1 MERLGEV
8 WRRLMFLFR
17 RRQFDR
23 DLEEEMRFHLD
34 MKAMDEGLDRAR
46 RSFGNMTLLRETS
59 HEAWGWKRLEELARD
74 VRYGLRQFGRS
85 PGFTAAAV
93 LTLALGLGANTAIFT
108 VLYSVVL
115 KPLPYSDPGGIVKV
129 YLTID
134 AHQGR
139 GERTIGFSYPKFEEL
154 RRIDTLFASM
164 AGYALRS
171 STLTAPAPADRISS
185 EFVSRAYF
193 RILGV
198 PAALGRTFLD
208 EEDATAG
215 AHAAAVI
222 GDGLWRER
230 FGADPA
236 AIGKTIRLDDIP
248 FTIVGV
254 APKGFKGD
262 SGHADLWVPLATAG
276 QGSMKNRRE
285 HWFEVIARLKP
296 GVTPSQASAEVKAVM
311 RSLERLQ
318 PSGGANSV
326 WDAGAMPLAESKLD
340 RKLARGL
347 VILYAA
353 VGFVL
358 LIACANLANLTMA
371 RLAGRQ
377 REIAL
382 RVALGAGRGSLV
394 RQFLVENVMLALGGG
409 AAGLL
414 LAMWGMKLLER
425 LRPVESDYGGWPS
438 YLRAID
444 PESLRMT
451 APVLAFA
458 VALSV
463 LAGLLFGLAPAL
475 RAARGDA
482 GEVLKGGALWRPARH
497 RLANL
502 RGVLLAGQMA
512 LVVVLL
518 AGAGLTI
525 RGFARLVQTPLGIRA
540 ENVLTFRVDLP
551 RRKYQGKAA
560 MQNMDRLLARF
571 GNLPG
576 VEAAVAS
583 EDLPVRTR
591 STVTPVQVESGPQNQ
606 YIGLHYVGPGFFR
619 VFRIPMRAG
628 RTFTERDRDGS
639 QVAILSERAARLL
652 FPAENPIGRHIHVNL
667 GEDCEVV
674 GVVAE
679 VQYGNQAQQLAIVG
693 DAFRP
698 PRSGGGYVALRVAGN
713 PKGLIPAVRRI
724 VAELEPEAPVF
735 DARTMEE
742 HVFAANSSAR
752 FSTVLLGMFAGLA
765 LALAVVGIY
774 GVFSYAVAARTRE
787 FGIRIASGARA
798 RDILKLVIGDGAVL
812 CAAGL
817 AAGLPAAL
825 AATRT
830 LGSLLYDVKPGD
842 RATYLAA
849 SAVLVATALAACLFP
864 ALRATKIDPV
874 VALRCE

>member
-8 WRRLMFLFR
+8 WRKLLFVFR

-34 MKAMDEGLDRAR
+34 LKATDQGLERAR
-46 RSFGNMTLLRETS
+46 RKFGNMTLLREAS
-59 HEAWGWKRLEELARD
+59 HEAWGWGRLEALARD
-74 VRYGLRQFGRS
+74 VWYGLRQFGRS

-115 KPLPYSDPGGIVKV
+115 RPLPYPDPGGIAKV

-139 GERTIGFSYPKFEEL
+139 GERTIGFSYPKFEDL
-154 RRIDTLFASM
+154 RRLNTVFASM
-164 AGYALRS
+164 AGYGLQSA
-171 STLTAPAPADRISS
+171 TVTAPAPADRISA
-185 EFVSRAYF
+185 EYVSAAYF

-198 PAALGRTFLD
+198 AAALGRTLLD
-208 EEDATAG
+208 EEDAAPGT
-215 AHAAAVI
+215 HAVAVI
-222 GDGLWRER
+222 GDGLWRDR
-230 FGADPA
+230 FGGDRA
-236 AIGKTIRLDDIP
+236 AIGKTIRLDDTP

-254 APKGFKGD
+254 APKGFRGD
-262 SGHADLWVPLATAG
+262 SGRADLWLPMAMAG
-276 QGSMKNRRE
+276 QGSITNRRQ
-285 HWFEVIARLKP
+285 HWFEVMARLKP
-296 GVTPSQASAEVKAVM
+296 GVTTAQASAEVQAVM
-311 RSLERLQ
+311 RSLERVQ
-318 PSGGANSV
+318 PSGGANQA
-326 WDAGAMPLAESKLD
+326 WDAGAMPLAESKRD

-371 RLAGRQ
+371 RLSGRQ
-377 REIAL
+377 REVAL

-394 RQFLVENVMLALGGG
+394 RQFLVENVMLALAGG
-409 AAGLL
+409 AAGLM
-414 LAMWGMKLLER
+414 LAVWGMKLLER

-458 VALSV
+458 AALSV
-463 LAGLLFGLAPAL
+463 LAGLLFGLAPAV

-502 RGVLLAGQMA
+502 RGVLLAAQMA

-525 RGFARLVQTPLGIRA
+525 RGFARLMQAPLGIRA
-540 ENVLTFRVDLP
+540 ENMLTFRVGLP
-551 RRKYQGKAA
+551 WRKYQGKAA
-560 MQNMDRLLARF
+560 IQQMDRLLARF

-576 VEAAVAS
+576 VEAAAVT
-583 EDLPVRTR
+583 EDLPIRIR
-591 STVTPVQVESGPQNQ
+591 GTVAPVAVESRPETQ
-606 YIGLHYVGPGFFR
+606 YIGLHYVGPDFFR

-628 RTFTERDRDGS
+628 RTFTERDTDGPPI
-639 QVAILSERAARLL
+639 AILSERAAQRL
-652 FPAENPIGRHIHVNL
+652 FPGENPLGRHVRM

-674 GVVAE
+674 GVAAE
-679 VQYGNQAQQLAIVG
+679 VQYGNQAQQLEIVG

-698 PRSGGGYVALRVAGN
+698 PRFGGYVALRVAGN

-724 VAELEPEAPVF
+724 VAEMEPEAPVY
-735 DARTMEE
+735 DARSMEE
-742 HVFAANSSAR
+742 HVFAANSAAR
-752 FSTVLLGMFAGLA
+752 FSTVLLGVFAGLA

-774 GVFSYAVAARTRE
+774 GVFSYAIAARTRE

-798 RDILKLVIGDGAVL
+798 GDILKLVIADGAML

-825 AATRT
+825 AATRA
-830 LGSLLYDVKPGD
+830 LGSLSYDVQPGD
-842 RATYLAA
+842 AATYFAA
-849 SAVLVATALAACLFP
+849 AALLVAAALAACLLP
-864 ALRATKIDPV
+864 AWRAAKVDPV

>member
-1 MERLGEV
+1 MERLGEI
-8 WRRLMFLFR
+8 WRKLLFVFR

-34 MKAMDEGLDRAR
+34 MKAADQGPDRAR
-46 RSFGNMTLLRETS
+46 RSFGNMTLLREAS
-59 HEAWGWKRLEELARD
+59 HEAWGWQGLEALARD

-93 LTLALGLGANTAIFT
+93 LTLALGLGANTGIFT

-115 KPLPYSDPGGIVKV
+115 RPLPYPDPGGIAKV

-139 GERTIGFSYPKFEEL
+139 GVRTIAFCYPKFEEL
-154 RRIDTLFASM
+154 RRLNAVFASM
-164 AGYALRS
+164 AGYALQYA
-171 STLTAPAPADRISS
+171 TVTAPAPADRMAA
-185 EFVSRAYF
+185 EYVSAAYF

-208 EEDATAG
+208 DEDATTG
-215 AHAAAVI
+215 AHAVAVM
-222 GDGLWRER
+222 GDRLWRER

-236 AIGKTIRLDDIP
+236 AVGKTIRLDDAP

-254 APKGFKGD
+254 APKGFNGD
-262 SGHADLWVPLATAG
+262 SGHADLWVPLAAAG
-276 QGSMKNRRE
+276 QGAMTNRRQ
-285 HWFEVIARLKP
+285 HWFEVIARLRP
-296 GVTPSQASAEVKAVM
+296 GVTPAQASAEVRAVM
-311 RSLERLQ
+311 RSLERVQ

-326 WDAGAMPLAESKLD
+326 WDAGAAPLAESKLD
-340 RKLARGL
+340 RGLARGL

-377 REIAL
+377 REVAL
-382 RVALGAGRGSLV
+382 RMALGAGRGSLV

-425 LRPVESDYGGWPS
+425 LRPVESDYGAWPS

-444 PESLRMT
+444 PESLRLT

-458 VALSV
+458 AALSV

-497 RLANL
+497 RLASL
-502 RGVLLAGQMA
+502 RSVLLAGQMA

-525 RGFARLVQTPLGIRA
+525 RGFARLMQAPLGIRA
-540 ENVLTFRVDLP
+540 ENVLTFRVGLP
-551 RRKYQGKAA
+551 WRKYQGKAA
-560 MQNMDRLLARF
+560 IQQMDRLLARF

-576 VEAAVAS
+576 VEAAAVS
-583 EDLPVRTR
+583 DDLPVRVR
-591 STVTPVQVESGPQNQ
+591 ATVTGVEVESGPQNQ
-606 YIGLHYVGPGFFR
+606 YIGLHYVGSDFFR

-628 RTFTERDRDGS
+628 RTFTERDGDGPP
-639 QVAILSERAARLL
+639 VAILSENAARLL
-652 FPAENPIGRHIHVNL
+652 FRGENPLGRRVHIGD
-667 GEDCEVV
+667 DCEVV
-674 GVVAE
+674 GVAAE
-679 VQYGNQAQQLAIVG
+679 VQYGNQTQQLAIVG
-693 DAFRP
+693 DTFRF
-698 PRSGGGYVALRVAGN
+698 PRFGGGYVSLRVAGN
-713 PKGLIPAVRRI
+713 PAGLIPAVRR
-724 VAELEPEAPVF
+724 VEAELEPEAPVY
-735 DARTMEE
+735 DARTMED

-752 FSTVLLGMFAGLA
+752 FSTVLLGVFAGLA

-825 AATRT
+825 AAART

-842 RATYLAA
+842 AATYIAA
-849 SAVLVATALAACLFP
+849 SAILVATALAACLLP
-864 ALRATKIDPV
+864 AWRATKVDPV